1 MDTEVAA
8 QAGRHIGERA
18 AAHGLPSVNV
28 VLHGGEPLLA
38 GPRHLARLLDAVGAG
53 VRDDTKVRFE
63 LQTHGT
69 LLTETW
75 LDVFERYEVTVGISP
90 DGPAPAND
98 RHRLPHRGRS
108 STGSAVRGVELL
120 RTRPHLFVGLRAVI
134 DLANDPV
141 EVHDRLASFEPP
153 VIDFGLPHAT
163 DNDPPPPSTG
173 CG

>member
-1 MDTEVAA
+1 MDAEVAA
-8 QAGRHIGERA
+8 QAGRHIGEHA
-18 AAHGLPSVNV
+18 AVHGLPSVNV

-53 VRDDTKVRFE
+53 VGDDTKVRFE

-75 LDVFERYEVTVGISP
+75 LDVFGRYEVTVGISP

-120 RTRPHLFVGLRAVI
+120 RTRPHLFVGLLALI

-141 EVHDRLASFEPP
+141 EVHDRLASLEPP

-163 DNDPPPPSTG
+163 HNAPPPPSTG